1 MLSTAFAR
9 IPQEIL
15 NIHINFPQLWIVTLE
30 PVSATYRGRLAPS
43 PTGYLHIGHAKTF
56 WVAYQRAKAA
66 NGILVFR
73 MEDLDTYRSREQ
85 YAAAAIDDLRW
96 LGMDWQEG
104 PDLGGPF
111 GPYRQSERRA
121 FYLRA
126 WQTLLERGAIYPCRC
141 SRKDLE
147 RIASAP
153 HESTVA
159 PTDDEPMYPGIC
171 RPGTCRPSSDES
183 DAIQTLASDP
193 AGMNWRFRVPDDEEI
208 AFIDE
213 HCGAQRFVAG
223 RDFGDFLVWR
233 RDNVPAYQLACV
245 VDDAAMQI
253 TEVVRGADL
262 LKSTARQILLNRAL
276 GYVSPKWFHCDLVT
290 DEQGQRLA
298 KRHDALALQK
308 LREMGSRPEE
318 IL

>member
-1 MLSTAFAR
+1 
-9 IPQEIL
+9 
-15 NIHINFPQLWIVTLE
+15 
-30 PVSATYRGRLAPS
+30 
-43 PTGYLHIGHAKTF
+43 
-56 WVAYQRAKAA
+56 
-66 NGILVFR
+66 

-85 YAAAAIDDLRW
+85 YAAAAIEDLRW

-104 PDLGGPF
+104 PDVGGPF
-111 GPYRQSERRA
+111 GPYRQSERRE

-126 WQTLLERGAIYPCRC
+126 WQALLKNGAIYPCRC

-153 HESTVA
+153 HEPVA
-159 PTDDEPMYPGIC
+159 ALADDEPLY
-171 RPGTCRPSSDES
+171 PGTCRPTRAQSHTV
-183 DAIQTLASDP
+183 ATLSADP
-193 AGMNWRFRVPDDEEI
+193 AGMNWRFRVPDGEEI
-208 AFIDE
+208 EFFDE
-213 HCGAQRFVAG
+213 HLGAQRFVAG

-233 RDNVPAYQLACV
+233 RDNVPAYQLACG
-245 VDDAAMQI
+245 VDDVAMQI

-276 GYVSPKWFHCDLVT
+276 GYESPRWFHCDLVT

-308 LREMGSRPEE
+308 LREMGRRPEE